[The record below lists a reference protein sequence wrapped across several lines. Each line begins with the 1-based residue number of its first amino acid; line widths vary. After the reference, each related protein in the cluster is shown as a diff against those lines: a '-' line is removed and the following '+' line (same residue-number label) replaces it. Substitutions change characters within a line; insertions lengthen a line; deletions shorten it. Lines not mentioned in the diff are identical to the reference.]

1 MDNEER
7 CFGYMECRI
16 VKLTFPPPISFPPL
30 PAIEERGTGE
40 GIGGLWITGKTSP
53 LLEPTI
59 FTPRKEA
66 IILAQASPDYPDR
79 E

>member
-16 VKLTFPPPISFPPL
+16 AKLTSPPHFFFPL

-59 FTPRKEA
+59 FTPRREA
-66 IILAQASPDYPDR
+66 IILAQASLDYPDA
-79 E
+79 

>member
-1 MDNEER
+1 MFWLHGMQNSKT
-7 CFGYMECRI
+7 Y
-16 VKLTFPPPISFPPL
+16 LPPPISFSPL

-59 FTPRKEA
+59 FTPRREA
-66 IILAQASPDYPDR
+66 IILAQASLDYPDA
-79 E
+79 